1 MDTDHQL
8 YRTGIFGVMIQN
20 ITFAVTTP
28 IYFLIYLLT
37 SPAASSNPMPEDLY
51 VNYGDTQFLPHHTVL
66 SFIIPAA
73 LMSLPSPSVLS
84 AGAHYTWLS
93 MWQIFP
99 VAHTCY
105 YFLRRFYNRLV
116 QTTQPNDIIRS
127 RRLDRKYLARAQ
139 RFVLYLCFI
148 PRTIALAVA
157 LTPADL
163 APGGA
168 LRPVFEQ
175 VTVQSLLVPYWPWDS
190 PHAGDPA
197 SPAGKPELA
206 KLFLQWDVACGGLA
220 VLAWACSVYLAAQP
234 GRGFLRDVLPKVL
247 TYGVVGGPVAVATVL
262 VMERDAAVFGASD
275 KAKKK

>member
-1 MDTDHQL
+1 
-8 YRTGIFGVMIQN
+8 
-20 ITFAVTTP
+20 
-28 IYFLIYLLT
+28 
-37 SPAASSNPMPEDLY
+37 
-51 VNYGDTQFLPHHTVL
+51 
-66 SFIIPAA
+66 
-73 LMSLPSPSVLS
+73 MSLPSPSVLS

-93 MWQIFP
+93 LWQIFP

-105 YFLRRFYNRLV
+105 HFLHRFYNRLV
-116 QTTQPNDIIRS
+116 QTAQPTDIVRS
-127 RRLDRKYLARAQ
+127 KRLDRRHLAQAQ

-157 LTPADL
+157 VTPASL
-163 APGGA
+163 APEGA

-206 KLFLQWDVACGGLA
+206 KMFLQWDVACRGGGGGLA
-220 VLAWACSVYLAAQP
+220 VLVWACFAYLAAQP
-234 GRGFLRDVLPKVL
+234 GKGFVREVLPKVL

-262 VMERDAAVFGASD
+262 VIEMDAAVFGASD
-275 KAKKK
+275 KEKKI